1 MIDWLEEIDGR
12 LVVLLNSFHT
22 PFLDE
27 FMWFVSARITWIPLY
42 LFLLW
47 FVYKRQGIKV
57 VALFF
62 GLIIVTV
69 SLADFISVHGFK
81 EVFLRYRPSHNLSIQ
96 NKLHY
101 YKQVSGEFYRGG
113 TYGFISSHA
122 ANFSAIVTFFV
133 LTVSRIKFQ
142 WILWFCVILVGV
154 SRVYLGVHFV
164 SDVVVGWIVGA
175 GIAIGIHQTIFN
187 PLVKKIKL
195 R

>member
-1 MIDWLEEIDGR
+1 MIDWLEQIDGR

-27 FMWFVSARITWIPLY
+27 FMWIVSARITWIPFY

-69 SLADFISVHGFK
+69 SLADFISVNGFK

-175 GIAIGIHQTIFN
+175 GIAIGIHQTIFT
-187 PLVKKIKL
+187 PLVKKIEL

>member
-1 MIDWLEEIDGR
+1 MIDWLEQIDEY

-42 LFLLW
+42 LLLLW
-47 FVYKRQGIKV
+47 FVYKRLGIKV
-57 VALFF
+57 VALFLA
-62 GLIIVTV
+62 LIIVTV
-69 SLADFISVHGFK
+69 SIADFISVHAFK

-122 ANFSAIVTFFV
+122 ANFSAIVTFFL

-142 WILWFCVILVGV
+142 WILWFCVILVGI
-154 SRVYLGVHFV
+154 SRVYLGVHYA
-164 SDVVVGWIVGA
+164 SDVFVGWIVGA
-175 GIAIGIHQTIFN
+175 GIAIAIHQTIFT
-187 PLVKKIKL
+187 PLVKKLDLK
-195 R
+195 

>member
-1 MIDWLEEIDGR
+1 MIDWLEQIDGR

-27 FMWFVSARITWIPLY
+27 FMWIVSARITWIPLY

-69 SLADFISVHGFK
+69 SLADFISVNGFK

-175 GIAIGIHQTIFN
+175 GIAIGIHQTIFT
-187 PLVKKIKL
+187 PLVKKIEL